1 MPIFSIHIRKQKVP
15 PLAKV
20 YKDDGS
26 LRMDVTDAGENHYNP
41 LWNMNRA
48 INDLKTD
55 NFLTNLYVDWEII
68 PGLTY
73 RANGSMTYRNEN
85 TGSYLYRDHTTGRD
99 TNGKAT
105 VKTKLRTEFLFE
117 NILNYNKEFNK
128 IHRLGITL
136 MQSVNAM
143 KTTETEQTAMGFSS
157 DEKGYNALSSAV
169 NFNTPIRGISE
180 RK

>member
-1 MPIFSIHIRKQKVP
+1 MHKVKTLSLIHI
-15 PLAKV
+15 
-20 YKDDGS
+20 Y
-26 LRMDVTDAGENHYNP
+26 
-41 LWNMNRA
+41 
-48 INDLKTD
+48 
-55 NFLTNLYVDWEII
+55 
-68 PGLTY
+68 
-73 RANGSMTYRNEN
+73 
-85 TGSYLYRDHTTGRD
+85 
-99 TNGKAT
+99 GKAT

-180 RK
+180 RKLLSYLGLSLIHIFPSSAFMPCGSLALK